1 MSDVKTICLLNSRSL
16 LPTRAHGLSPMKFNS
31 KVVKDAIAEMQ
42 SGAKFAMQGARHVS
56 DHPALLLWGLWPAT
70 LQFVALLVAVRLS
83 FWEGATW
90 IEAILIQL
98 DLGIFPDPTEHTQLP
113 QPILDLQQSAFNFIS
128 FIGATILFALL
139 TLLGLLVAIFFSA
152 PAMHAMASRV
162 ECTLDATPASELP
175 PIAWV
180 EPMQR
185 SGMGL
190 ISWVLGQIVF
200 LPLQLF
206 PVFGGMLE
214 TTMGLGWSSL
224 VMGRELVD
232 GALAA
237 RGLTFPQQVRVVW
250 SQRTKCGALGLLG
263 SLTLWIPLVNVVAFP
278 SLVTGATLW
287 VRDLS
292 EEELN
297 PQPKSEPP
305 DTTSELS

>member
-1 MSDVKTICLLNSRSL
+1 
-16 LPTRAHGLSPMKFNS
+16 
-31 KVVKDAIAEMQ
+31 
-42 SGAKFAMQGARHVS
+42 
-56 DHPALLLWGLWPAT
+56 
-70 LQFVALLVAVRLS
+70 VALVVAVRLA

-90 IEAILIQL
+90 IEGFLIQM
-98 DLGIFPDPTEHTQLP
+98 DLGIFPDPTEHAHLP
-113 QPILDLQQSAFNFIS
+113 QPILDLQQSAFDFIS
-128 FIGATILFALL
+128 FIGATILFAVF

-162 ECTLDATPASELP
+162 ECTLDGTPVSDLP

-190 ISWVLGQIVF
+190 VSWILGQVVF

-206 PVFGGMLE
+206 PIFGGMLE

-232 GALAA
+232 GALSA
-237 RGLTFPQQVRVVW
+237 RGLTFPQQVRLVW
-250 SQRTKCGALGLLG
+250 SQRTTCGALGLLG

-278 SLVTGATLW
+278 ALVTGATLW

-292 EEELN
+292 EEELD
-297 PQPKSEPP
+297 PQPESEPP
-305 DTTSELS
+305 DPTPELD